1 MNTTPRIP
9 DDETRAKSV
18 RNMQEFCRQLE
29 IATLMLDEAIAIA
42 DQNLRTQRLDRLQK
56 RTFLTD
62 TPEKSGVPVRNTVGV
77 SYDSE

>member
-9 DDETRAKSV
+9 DVETRARSV

-42 DQNLRTQRLDRLQK
+42 DKNLRTQRLARLQK
-56 RTFLTD
+56 RTTLSD
-62 TPEKSGVPVRNTVGV
+62 APDLAGENHYRVEQK
-77 SYDSE
+77 

>member
-9 DDETRAKSV
+9 DAETRARSV

-42 DQNLRTQRLDRLQK
+42 DQNLRTQRLARLQK

-62 TPEKSGVPVRNTVGV
+62 TPDFS
-77 SYDSE
+77 SESH

>member
-9 DDETRAKSV
+9 DAETRARSV

-42 DQNLRTQRLDRLQK
+42 DHNLRTQRLARLQK
-56 RTFLTD
+56 KTFLTA
-62 TPEKSGVPVRNTVGV
+62 TPDCSDGNH
-77 SYDSE
+77 